1 MKNFKE
7 VPSILGEINHKKHLK
22 DLEES
27 RQIELEKQFNYHNFK
42 KYVFLLILFLYF
54 IFLLI
59 VANVG

>member
-7 VPSILGEINHKKHLK
+7 VPSILGKINHKKHLK